1 MRRSTSRLSS
11 APDSETW
18 RTASR
23 MPLWWTTTT
32 SRTSRCRRCRGTRGA
47 WLPVVADSLEDAVVV
62 DYHDIP
68 HFPVSTV
75 PGHKGRLVAGRLEGR
90 RVLCMQGRF
99 HYYEGWSLQEVVYP
113 VQTFHVMGI
122 DRLFLTNA
130 AGCVNTSWG
139 QAFHVMGID
148 RLFLTNAAGCV
159 NTSWGPGNLMLIT
172 DHIKLMG
179 DSPLRGRNP
188 DGLGPRFFDMSTTW
202 DKAAQDVARSAA
214 RKCGTTLREGVY
226 MLFGGPQFETPA
238 EVRLA
243 RILGADA
250 VGMST
255 VPEAI
260 AASHMGM
267 RTLGI
272 SCLTNMGAGIL
283 DQKLNH
289 EEVLETGERVKGAFT
304 ALVREIVRTWM

>member
-1 MRRSTSRLSS
+1 MDLMDKLAQS
-11 APDSETW
+11 AEYIVGRIGDEKVDIAIVLGSG
-18 RTASR
+18 
-23 MPLWWTTTT
+23 L
-32 SRTSRCRRCRGTRGA
+32 GD
-47 WLPVVADSLEDAVVV
+47 LADSLEDAVVV

-139 QAFHVMGID
+139 
-148 RLFLTNAAGCV
+148 
-159 NTSWGPGNLMLIT
+159 PGNLMLIT

-202 DKAAQDVARSAA
+202 DKEAQDVARSAA

>member
-1 MRRSTSRLSS
+1 MDLMDKLAQS
-11 APDSETW
+11 ADYIVGRIGDEKVDIAIVLGSG
-18 RTASR
+18 
-23 MPLWWTTTT
+23 L
-32 SRTSRCRRCRGTRGA
+32 GD
-47 WLPVVADSLEDAVVV
+47 LADSLEDAVVV

-139 QAFHVMGID
+139 
-148 RLFLTNAAGCV
+148 
-159 NTSWGPGNLMLIT
+159 PGNLMLIT

-179 DSPLRGRNP
+179 DSPLRGCNP

-202 DKAAQDVARSAA
+202 DKEAQDVARSAA